1 MSVAI
6 ATFAGHRRL
15 KITKVAFQASYVES
29 IGTCL
34 FWYSCRLVGN
44 ELADE
49 CIDGAIE
56 VLKTLKCL
64 R

>member
-6 ATFAGHRRL
+6 ATVAGHRRL

-34 FWYSCRLVGN
+34 FWYSCMQACGER
-44 ELADE
+44 AS
-49 CIDGAIE
+49 
-56 VLKTLKCL
+56 
-64 R
+64 